1 MSIKP
6 LILIVDDED
15 LLRIS
20 LTDYLEDSGYVVY
33 GADSGESGL
42 QQLLMLPVDLCLVDM
57 RLPGMNGNE
66 FIQRARAFKKDLKI
80 IIFTGSVDYTLPE
93 ELRRLGLRRSN
104 ILFKPLTDL
113 SLLVKMI
120 EATV

>member
-6 LILIVDDED
+6 LILIIDDED

-57 RLPGMNGNE
+57 RLAGMNGNE

>member
-1 MSIKP
+1 MSTKP
-6 LILIVDDED
+6 LILIIDDED

-42 QQLLMLPVDLCLVDM
+42 QQLLVRPVDLCLVDM

-66 FIQRARAFKKDLKI
+66 FIKRARAFKKDLKI
-80 IIFTGSVDYTLPE
+80 IIFTGSMDYMLPE
-93 ELRRLGLRRSN
+93 DLRRLGLQPSD

-113 SLLVKMI
+113 SLLVTKI